1 MSDHWGLGVKIWEYG
16 KPGYWT
22 VTGSFPQGVVCAA
35 ASTRKNSKWMKK
47 VSPEDRAAIG
57 EELRE
62 WQYQRSVR
70 VNATA
75 AVFQKKAAEM
85 GITISEWP
93 DSEKQRLA
101 DGWADVINDAIAF
114 AKKEGAP
121 AKWMLDAMDQW
132 LKDNPE

>member
-1 MSDHWGLGVKIWEYG
+1 MAIPE
-16 KPGYWT
+16 
-22 VTGSFPQGVVCAA
+22 VCAGK
-35 ASTRKNSKWMKK
+35 RDCRG
-47 VSPEDRAAIG
+47 VSEKGP
-57 EELRE
+57 
-62 WQYQRSVR
+62 
-70 VNATA
+70 
-75 AVFQKKAAEM
+75 EM